1 MATEVAL
8 LPPQSSSS
16 SSVSSRHGSSPL
28 AQSEVPDQSQVMHA
42 RYTPS
47 CSLQFAGVIGLFF
60 LRLSSNWCI
69 MVPLL
74 IAFFQSMLPPPA
86 IVSLTPDEL
95 EKEKA
100 LSQRSRSKKNMK
112 AVMKESEQPS
122 GEAAPGI

>member
-28 AQSEVPDQSQVMHA
+28 AQSEVPDQSQVIHA

-60 LRLSSNWCI
+60 LRLSSDWC

-74 IAFFQSMLPPPA
+74 IAVLQSMLPPPA
-86 IVSLTPDEL
+86 IVSLTPEEL